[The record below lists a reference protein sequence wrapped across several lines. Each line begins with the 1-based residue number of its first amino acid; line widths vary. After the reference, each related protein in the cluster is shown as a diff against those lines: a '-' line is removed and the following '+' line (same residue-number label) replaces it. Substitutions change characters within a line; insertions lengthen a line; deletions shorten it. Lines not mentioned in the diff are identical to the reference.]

1 MFIFDGP
8 QMMILLIL
16 SKMLTIIM
24 HLSSGYMLE
33 RIRNILN
40 LMVKL
45 QISEL
50 TLAKILSDLAKTSLN
65 QMIFLLSIQDWK
77 EFLDYLILMLILSTE
92 QSIHHLTKNF
102 PFMRIQ
108 LTQLQLRILQNMV
121 TDFGSDS
128 WLHIQLDYF
137 KEKMP
142 PGTLLQDLPQMNHM
156 MI

>member
-1 MFIFDGP
+1 MSIKEKLQDGSILTLVTVSHKIRHMFIFDGP

-65 QMIFLLSIQDWK
+65 QMIFLLSIQD
-77 EFLDYLILMLILSTE
+77 
-92 QSIHHLTKNF
+92 
-102 PFMRIQ
+102 
-108 LTQLQLRILQNMV
+108 
-121 TDFGSDS
+121 
-128 WLHIQLDYF
+128 
-137 KEKMP
+137 
-142 PGTLLQDLPQMNHM
+142 
-156 MI
+156 